1 MNEKIDL
8 QKIADKLGFEL
19 EDIEM
24 LVGVFISSAYDF
36 LNDLKKAI
44 DSHNYKI
51 MYNAA
56 HSIKGSAANLTL
68 DLIAN
73 RAKKIEIDA
82 KLLNDVDYLSAYK
95 LLKSSIDRLN
105 LMYTVEK

>member
-8 QKIADKLGFEL
+8 QKIADELGFEL

-24 LVGVFISSAYDF
+24 LVGIFISSAYDS

-44 DSHNYKI
+44 DSHDCKT

-68 DLIAN
+68 DFISNKA
-73 RAKKIEIDA
+73 RKIEIDA
-82 KLLNDVDYLSAYK
+82 KLLNDIDYLSEYE
-95 LLKSSIDRLN
+95 LLKNSIDRLN